1 MLRCV
6 KVSVMVM
13 VTYLLSDSKKFQ
25 DRETTRKCGF
35 FNLNT
40 LGSASGI
47 QIKESTLSHRFS
59 TTETRGNRYDC
70 I

>member
-1 MLRCV
+1 MDP
-6 KVSVMVM
+6 
-13 VTYLLSDSKKFQ
+13 TFQ
-25 DRETTRKCGF
+25 DKETTRKCGF

-70 I
+70 N

>member
-1 MLRCV
+1 MCCV
-6 KVSVMVM
+6 DVSVMV
-13 VTYLLSDSKKFQ
+13 TGIDLLSDSTMVQ

-47 QIKESTLSHRFS
+47 QIKESTLSYRFS
-59 TTETRGNRYDC
+59 ITYPCLGS
-70 I
+70 